1 MNLPKALP
9 GSDTET
15 CYDGNQVIDV
25 KAEYVTDI
33 QEDEHSVLTTCPVTK
48 TEQEVRLCI
57 QCLSQCSLMKP
68 NTE

>member
-15 CYDGNQVIDV
+15 WYDGNQVIDV
-25 KAEYVTDI
+25 KAEDVADI
-33 QEDEHSVLTTCPVTK
+33 QEDEHSVLTTCLVTK

-57 QCLSQCSLMKP
+57 QC
-68 NTE
+68 